1 MKSFD
6 FVKRE
11 IQNDEVLKSIKTLLN
26 GQKAWLVGGYIRDL
40 FLNIK
45 SFDRDIVVLSNAQK
59 LAKNIAN
66 ELEATLVELD
76 CENEIYRVVLKDKK
90 NYLDISLALDSNILK
105 DVKRRDFTI
114 NSIMFDISENNFF
127 DPCDG
132 ILALEQKK
140 LICADLNNLSDDPLR
155 MLRVFRF
162 VSLYDFCVDD
172 NVLEFI
178 NNNADLIKKSAPER
192 INQELLKFFGG
203 DFCAKA
209 LLLADESNFLNKIFP
224 FVDEIKKI
232 PPNTH
237 HHLDLFHHCVETVK
251 TVRTNNPLLKLAA
264 FCHDIGKPK
273 THTVEPSGRHRFIGH
288 DKVGGRLVVPV
299 LSNLKF
305 SKKQIDYVSK
315 MVENHIYPSALM
327 SADEVQDKAKIR
339 FIKKLDPYVKDIIEL
354 ARADR
359 LCARG
364 PMVSEQMVEDNLK
377 NLEKLLD
384 FYNEIKPRLE
394 NLPKLLDGKEIMQ
407 ILNIKPSPILGKVIE
422 ALREAQIEGIVKTK
436 EEALQFIK
444 DRYESICKE
453 M

>member
-1 MKSFD
+1 
-6 FVKRE
+6 
-11 IQNDEVLKSIKTLLN
+11 
-26 GQKAWLVGGYIRDL
+26 
-40 FLNIK
+40 
-45 SFDRDIVVLSNAQK
+45 
-59 LAKNIAN
+59 
-66 ELEATLVELD
+66 
-76 CENEIYRVVLKDKK
+76 
-90 NYLDISLALDSNILK
+90 
-105 DVKRRDFTI
+105 
-114 NSIMFDISENNFF
+114 
-127 DPCDG
+127 
-132 ILALEQKK
+132 
-140 LICADLNNLSDDPLR
+140 
-155 MLRVFRF
+155 
-162 VSLYDFCVDD
+162 
-172 NVLEFI
+172 
-178 NNNADLIKKSAPER
+178 
-192 INQELLKFFGG
+192 
-203 DFCAKA
+203 
-209 LLLADESNFLNKIFP
+209 
-224 FVDEIKKI
+224 
-232 PPNTH
+232 
-237 HHLDLFHHCVETVK
+237 
-251 TVRTNNPLLKLAA
+251 
-264 FCHDIGKPK
+264 
-273 THTVEPSGRHRFIGH
+273 
-288 DKVGGRLVVPV
+288 
-299 LSNLKF
+299 
-305 SKKQIDYVSK
+305 